1 MSGTYPFFG
10 GGMHDRKDQV
20 RHSPSAQTEL
30 MQRADARVL
39 LLNDALDPAFSGEQL
54 VWRGVADV
62 PMEHALLFLGTDGQS
77 RPCFAELPPARRT
90 APPPMNRTLWPLLG
104 QLTAEEAGLYAT
116 ARSLID
122 WHQRHGFCAACGGQ
136 TRPQK
141 GGWARGCES
150 CGAEHFPRVDP
161 VVIMLAVH
169 EGRILIGR
177 QPRFPAGQYSALAGF
192 VELGENLED
201 AVARELWEE
210 AGIRVREVRYVA
222 SQPWP
227 FPSSLMIG
235 CLAICDDPALTLDE
249 TELEH
254 AFWATRDEVVAA
266 LTSPETAPF
275 KLPSSIAIAHHL
287 IAAWVAETE
296 ANQTA

>member
-1 MSGTYPFFG
+1 
-10 GGMHDRKDQV
+10 MHDRLDPV
-20 RHSPSAQTEL
+20 RQSVEAQTAM
-30 MQRADARVL
+30 MQRADAQVL
-39 LLNDALDPAFSGEQL
+39 CLTDGLDPMFDGEARDGQAL
-54 VWRGVADV
+54 KWRGVADV
-62 PMEHALLFLGTDGQS
+62 PMDSALLMLGEDAAG
-77 RPCFAELPPARRT
+77 RPCFAELPPTRRT
-90 APPPMNRTLWPLLG
+90 TPPPMNRALWPMLG
-104 QLTAEEAGLYAT
+104 QLSAQEAGLYAT

-122 WHQRHGFCAACGGQ
+122 WHQRHGFCAACGGA

-141 GGWARGCES
+141 GGWARACEA

-177 QPRFPAGQYSALAGF
+177 QYRFPAGQYSALAGF
-192 VELGENLED
+192 VEPGECLED

-210 AGIRVREVRYVA
+210 AGIRVRNVRYIA

-235 CLAICDDPALTLDE
+235 CIADCDDPALTLDE

-254 AFWATRDEVVAA
+254 AFWAERADVVAA
-266 LTSPETAPF
+266 LETPDTAPF
-275 KLPSSIAIAHHL
+275 KLPSPIAIAHHL
-287 IAAWVAETE
+287 IAAWVAET
-296 ANQTA
+296 A

>member
-1 MSGTYPFFG
+1 MAQKSPFFG
-10 GGMHDRKDQV
+10 GGLHDRLDAV
-20 RHSPSAQTEL
+20 RQSPEAQATM

-39 LLNDALDPAFSGEQL
+39 HVSDGLDPIFDGQGLA
-54 VWRGVADV
+54 WRPVADV
-62 PMEHALLFLGTDGQS
+62 PMDSALLLLGEDAAG

-90 APPPMNRTLWPLLG
+90 APPPMNRALWPNLALLG
-104 QLTAEEAGLYAT
+104 AEEAGLYAT

-122 WHQRHGFCAACGGQ
+122 WHQRHGFCAACGGA

-141 GGWARGCES
+141 GGWARACDS

-192 VELGENLED
+192 VEPGESLED

-210 AGIRVREVRYVA
+210 AGIRVRDVRYVA

-235 CLAICDDPALTLDE
+235 CIAQCDDPALTLDE

-254 AFWATRDEVVAA
+254 AFWAERADVVAA
-266 LTSPETAPF
+266 LNESPDAAF
-275 KLPSSIAIAHHL
+275 KLPSPIAIAHHL
-287 IAAWVAETE
+287 IAAWVA
-296 ANQTA
+296 ATA